1 MELSTKG
8 IVLNAINYSET
19 SVIVH
24 VYTLD
29 YGLRSFIAKGVRTAK
44 KNKSLSMAMFQPLTQ
59 LELLASTPKRSGLAT
74 LKSAK
79 IIHPYT
85 SIPTNM
91 IKSSICMFLAEILR
105 SVLKEEEKNEVLYA
119 FLEHAFIWLDTHQ
132 KTANFHPFVL
142 IRLTK
147 YLGFYPDTTNR
158 KLQFFDLQNGHFC
171 VSADSTDCVGGEAI
185 SLLKSYL
192 GMKFDEVQEISVNA
206 QQRRE
211 LLLLLMRYYQIHV
224 QGFKAPKSLAV
235 LYEVFKQ

>member
-8 IVLNAINYSET
+8 IVLNAIKYGET

-29 YGLRSFIAKGVRTAK
+29 YGLRSPIAKGVRTAK
-44 KNKSLSMAMFQPLTQ
+44 KNKSVSMGMFQPLTQ
-59 LELLASTPKRSGLAT
+59 LELLASIPKRSGLAS

-85 SIPTNM
+85 SISTNM

-105 SVLKEEEKNEVLYA
+105 SVLKEEEKNEVMYA
-119 FLEHAFIWLDTHQ
+119 FLEHAFTWLDTHQ
-132 KTANFHPFVL
+132 KTANLHLYVL

-147 YLGFYPDTTNR
+147 YLGFYPDQTTL
-158 KLQFFDLQNGHFC
+158 KQPFFDLQNGQFC
-171 VSADSTDCVGGEAI
+171 GNANNTDCVEGEAI

-192 GMKFDEVQEISVNA
+192 GMKFDGVQQVSVNA

-211 LLLLLMRYYQIHV
+211 LLLILMRYYQIHV
-224 QGFKAPKSLAV
+224 QGFKTPKSLAV